1 MKKVKIFKQHRFVFP
16 VILMALVLLAIG
28 GTIAYNSNVAI
39 FNNEFKLK
47 YGQTSSTEEFTS
59 PQNWKTCDETPKT
72 VVTTNEGNFNIRVRL
87 SYDEYWRDRN
97 DQNYLPLTRNGVRLT
112 TINFQNENDW
122 EDGNDGWMYWKG
134 VLAPGESTRSLF
146 RSVTYNCDN
155 GAPVNNICH
164 STPTGTVCEKP
175 EDEYE
180 EASYHV
186 FVTVQT
192 TDEDIPFPEDEYFN
206 VTINPNGGEF
216 NGSSDTH
223 TDRVKS
229 GTRIDLS
236 NIARQDFEFRDWS
249 KNGVAGFTDRIIE
262 ITEDTT
268 LLANWLS
275 NIFHTVTVN
284 PNGGTYDG
292 KTETSSYEVREGS
305 NYEILD
311 ATRETYALEGWEYA
325 DETPVSGNTIPNI
338 TKDVSIKA
346 IWAPAVARIERTSK
360 LYTSI
365 MRAEAEAQTNDVI
378 TLLVDTAETVTNE
391 KTVTLDLNTHTITGS
406 LTNTATGD
414 ITLINGEINNPSGI
428 AVTNNGTLTMGV
440 NDYKQDGT
448 VNIINDNVRLIGT
461 TTGIKQNGVFNYYDG
476 YLEGDVGLEGGYDD
490 APVYR
495 NTFDQVVVHYFPLVD
510 HIGDTERQHVELANA
525 DLAVSKT
532 TIGGDIYYYNLQDN
546 INTSARTGYQIYI
559 VRDFPASY
567 SILSREDTSVDIDL
581 VGYTISTG
589 ENITINGEL
598 NITDSG
604 SEADPTIKGKITARK
619 AITVNEHGT
628 LNLDD
633 AEMQEITSNTL
644 LYNYGEVNLTNGA
657 VLSSTDGYVFSI
669 TDNEKLPNIDSNS
682 LITSSSTSKA
692 TGYISKN
699 NYEINFSGTIESTR
713 YCAIHLESATVSFT
727 GGTIKASDSAS
738 QAIYAY
744 YSTIVIDGGNAVLD
758 VPGGG
763 STIYGNTTLKS
774 GTITANGGGG
784 VNAISRCDTA
794 IIESGSVT
802 AYSSGGNVTAINCTN
817 ATITGGTITS
827 TSDNGTSTGVYAA
840 TNATISGGSVTS
852 TGKGNTNGLTG
863 EKNSI
868 VNGNAVIYAES
879 TGSGYVRAIANYHS
893 VINGGTITA
902 KANSGEAIGVYA
914 WDWGHLNVTGGT
926 ITSTSVSGTAIGART
941 DGNGNAGANI
951 ITGGTIYGSTYG
963 VVSNGQTTTIGDNDG
978 NIDTASPDITGGQYG
993 LYGSS
998 FYFYDGI
1005 LRGGTNAYAT
1015 DVIKAIP
1022 DGTTYNITTADNME
1036 NCTLKAGEN
1045 YLEVDGVEY
1054 NSLTAAYAAAG
1065 DGGTIKVI
1073 KSTTIV
1079 ADLPTNPA
1087 NNTVYFDLN
1096 GHTLSYSKS
1105 LSNAGT
1111 FNILDSS
1118 AGANGVL
1125 RNADTAAVI
1134 YNNNG
1139 TINVLSGT
1147 ILASNNVAIQNTE
1160 YNNSTVNITGGL
1172 VKAVENA
1179 TGAINEGYI
1188 NIDGGRVVADNISGT
1203 YAIAGAVTLKSGS
1216 IEATKNGNISAIV
1229 GARADTNSIQGGTI
1243 TVHATSGT
1251 ATGISGN
1258 SVTMTGGTITVTS
1271 DNGAANGFTAA
1282 TTMSGGTLTVTGTG
1296 NVNGVYESNA
1306 TISGNAVIYA
1316 ESTGSGYVRAIANYH
1331 SVINGGTITA
1341 KANSGDAIGVY
1352 AWDWGRLTM
1361 SDGTI
1366 TATSDTGTA
1375 TGVYSEARERDGN
1388 IDVITGGTIY
1398 GSTYGLVTGTTWANG
1413 TTIMRIGADDSTLD
1427 NSTPDITGG
1436 SYGLYGKNFYFYD
1449 GVIRGSISA
1458 YQTGVIK
1465 SIPEHTTMYI
1475 GSATIDGATYEE
1487 QYLIAEYDVA
1497 KIGNTKYKALS
1508 YAIDAATTNDTIE
1521 LIDNNYIFFALN
1533 IPADKDITIETNGY
1547 TIIESSP
1554 ITNSGK
1560 VKLINSNAVDN
1571 PVLKYTN
1578 SEFFIQ
1584 NKSGAEL
1591 EIVNIPI
1598 TSAKAIDNA
1607 GTLSLD
1613 NVTINSSDIAVQTS
1627 GDLTTDNSTVIN
1639 GTNYSIYSNGSN
1651 TIDITD
1657 TTLSSKAPY
1666 YQNSADE
1673 STITDSTISG
1683 PVVNKAGKATFLR
1696 SSISHGGNN
1705 VRNIIQ
1711 NSGTGEMIF
1720 DDSTVTLTHD
1730 TLTCYQCVGSNSLAI
1745 TNSNKMTIKDSTIT
1759 ETFAGENSDSNY
1771 TIRSTGSE
1779 LNIDNS
1785 TITSH
1790 TNGNSLYNYRYAIHT
1805 SSNTTINDSTISID
1819 DGSAY
1824 GIYNTSSSILITGT
1838 SLIDATGN
1846 YNDSYGIY
1854 NESGNITLGVAEP
1867 STSPDWGKDTA
1878 DVSTTNPAVRGISS
1892 NGTGTGIKSV
1902 SGGLYFYDGRITG
1915 STTAMPDTPAG
1926 VEYVY
1931 EPRFYTDADNYQYT
1945 ILVWMRS

>member
-1 MKKVKIFKQHRFVFP
+1 
-16 VILMALVLLAIG
+16 
-28 GTIAYNSNVAI
+28 
-39 FNNEFKLK
+39 
-47 YGQTSSTEEFTS
+47 
-59 PQNWKTCDETPKT
+59 
-72 VVTTNEGNFNIRVRL
+72 
-87 SYDEYWRDRN
+87 
-97 DQNYLPLTRNGVRLT
+97 
-112 TINFQNENDW
+112 
-122 EDGNDGWMYWKG
+122 
-134 VLAPGESTRSLF
+134 
-146 RSVTYNCDN
+146 
-155 GAPVNNICH
+155 
-164 STPTGTVCEKP
+164 
-175 EDEYE
+175 
-180 EASYHV
+180 
-186 FVTVQT
+186 
-192 TDEDIPFPEDEYFN
+192 
-206 VTINPNGGEF
+206 
-216 NGSSDTH
+216 
-223 TDRVKS
+223 
-229 GTRIDLS
+229 
-236 NIARQDFEFRDWS
+236 
-249 KNGVAGFTDRIIE
+249 
-262 ITEDTT
+262 
-268 LLANWLS
+268 
-275 NIFHTVTVN
+275 
-284 PNGGTYDG
+284 
-292 KTETSSYEVREGS
+292 
-305 NYEILD
+305 
-311 ATRETYALEGWEYA
+311 
-325 DETPVSGNTIPNI
+325 
-338 TKDVSIKA
+338 
-346 IWAPAVARIERTSK
+346 
-360 LYTSI
+360 
-365 MRAEAEAQTNDVI
+365 
-378 TLLVDTAETVTNE
+378 
-391 KTVTLDLNTHTITGS
+391 
-406 LTNTATGD
+406 
-414 ITLINGEINNPSGI
+414 
-428 AVTNNGTLTMGV
+428 
-440 NDYKQDGT
+440 
-448 VNIINDNVRLIGT
+448 
-461 TTGIKQNGVFNYYDG
+461 
-476 YLEGDVGLEGGYDD
+476 
-490 APVYR
+490 
-495 NTFDQVVVHYFPLVD
+495 
-510 HIGDTERQHVELANA
+510 
-525 DLAVSKT
+525 
-532 TIGGDIYYYNLQDN
+532 
-546 INTSARTGYQIYI
+546 
-559 VRDFPASY
+559 
-567 SILSREDTSVDIDL
+567 
-581 VGYTISTG
+581 
-589 ENITINGEL
+589 
-598 NITDSG
+598 
-604 SEADPTIKGKITARK
+604 
-619 AITVNEHGT
+619 
-628 LNLDD
+628 
-633 AEMQEITSNTL
+633 
-644 LYNYGEVNLTNGA
+644 
-657 VLSSTDGYVFSI
+657 
-669 TDNEKLPNIDSNS
+669 
-682 LITSSSTSKA
+682 
-692 TGYISKN
+692 
-699 NYEINFSGTIESTR
+699 
-713 YCAIHLESATVSFT
+713 
-727 GGTIKASDSAS
+727 
-738 QAIYAY
+738 
-744 YSTIVIDGGNAVLD
+744 
-758 VPGGG
+758 
-763 STIYGNTTLKS
+763 
-774 GTITANGGGG
+774 
-784 VNAISRCDTA
+784 
-794 IIESGSVT
+794 
-802 AYSSGGNVTAINCTN
+802 
-817 ATITGGTITS
+817 
-827 TSDNGTSTGVYAA
+827 
-840 TNATISGGSVTS
+840 
-852 TGKGNTNGLTG
+852 
-863 EKNSI
+863 
-868 VNGNAVIYAES
+868 
-879 TGSGYVRAIANYHS
+879 
-893 VINGGTITA
+893 
-902 KANSGEAIGVYA
+902 
-914 WDWGHLNVTGGT
+914 
-926 ITSTSVSGTAIGART
+926 
-941 DGNGNAGANI
+941 
-951 ITGGTIYGSTYG
+951 
-963 VVSNGQTTTIGDNDG
+963 
-978 NIDTASPDITGGQYG
+978 
-993 LYGSS
+993 
-998 FYFYDGI
+998 
-1005 LRGGTNAYAT
+1005 
-1015 DVIKAIP
+1015 
-1022 DGTTYNITTADNME
+1022 
-1036 NCTLKAGEN
+1036 
-1045 YLEVDGVEY
+1045 
-1054 NSLTAAYAAAG
+1054 
-1065 DGGTIKVI
+1065 
-1073 KSTTIV
+1073 
-1079 ADLPTNPA
+1079 
-1087 NNTVYFDLN
+1087 
-1096 GHTLSYSKS
+1096 
-1105 LSNAGT
+1105 
-1111 FNILDSS
+1111 
-1118 AGANGVL
+1118 
-1125 RNADTAAVI
+1125 
-1134 YNNNG
+1134 
-1139 TINVLSGT
+1139 
-1147 ILASNNVAIQNTE
+1147 
-1160 YNNSTVNITGGL
+1160 
-1172 VKAVENA
+1172 
-1179 TGAINEGYI
+1179 
-1188 NIDGGRVVADNISGT
+1188 
-1203 YAIAGAVTLKSGS
+1203 
-1216 IEATKNGNISAIV
+1216 
-1229 GARADTNSIQGGTI
+1229 
-1243 TVHATSGT
+1243 
-1251 ATGISGN
+1251 
-1258 SVTMTGGTITVTS
+1258 
-1271 DNGAANGFTAA
+1271 
-1282 TTMSGGTLTVTGTG
+1282 
-1296 NVNGVYESNA
+1296 
-1306 TISGNAVIYA
+1306 
-1316 ESTGSGYVRAIANYH
+1316 
-1331 SVINGGTITA
+1331 
-1341 KANSGDAIGVY
+1341 
-1352 AWDWGRLTM
+1352 M

>member
-840 TNATISGGSVTS
+840 TNATISGGSVT
-852 TGKGNTNGLTG
+852 
-863 EKNSI
+863 
-868 VNGNAVIYAES
+868 YAES

-1296 NVNGVYESNA
+1296 NVNGVFMPNQLALA
-1306 TISGNAVIYA
+1306 TSAP
-1316 ESTGSGYVRAIANYH
+1316 SQ
-1331 SVINGGTITA
+1331 TITQ
-1341 KANSGDAIGVY
+1341 S
-1352 AWDWGRLTM
+1352 
-1361 SDGTI
+1361 S
-1366 TATSDTGTA
+1366 TA
-1375 TGVYSEARERDGN
+1375 V
-1388 IDVITGGTIY
+1388 
-1398 GSTYGLVTGTTWANG
+1398 
-1413 TTIMRIGADDSTLD
+1413 
-1427 NSTPDITGG
+1427 
-1436 SYGLYGKNFYFYD
+1436 
-1449 GVIRGSISA
+1449 
-1458 YQTGVIK
+1458 
-1465 SIPEHTTMYI
+1465 
-1475 GSATIDGATYEE
+1475 
-1487 QYLIAEYDVA
+1487 
-1497 KIGNTKYKALS
+1497 
-1508 YAIDAATTNDTIE
+1508 
-1521 LIDNNYIFFALN
+1521 
-1533 IPADKDITIETNGY
+1533 
-1547 TIIESSP
+1547 
-1554 ITNSGK
+1554 
-1560 VKLINSNAVDN
+1560 
-1571 PVLKYTN
+1571 
-1578 SEFFIQ
+1578 
-1584 NKSGAEL
+1584 
-1591 EIVNIPI
+1591 
-1598 TSAKAIDNA
+1598 
-1607 GTLSLD
+1607 LSL
-1613 NVTINSSDIAVQTS
+1613 QKR
-1627 GDLTTDNSTVIN
+1627 TV
-1639 GTNYSIYSNGSN
+1639 
-1651 TIDITD
+1651 
-1657 TTLSSKAPY
+1657 
-1666 YQNSADE
+1666 
-1673 STITDSTISG
+1673 
-1683 PVVNKAGKATFLR
+1683 ATQSVFTP
-1696 SSISHGGNN
+1696 
-1705 VRNIIQ
+1705 
-1711 NSGTGEMIF
+1711 GTG
-1720 DDSTVTLTHD
+1720 DD
-1730 TLTCYQCVGSNSLAI
+1730 
-1745 TNSNKMTIKDSTIT
+1745 
-1759 ETFAGENSDSNY
+1759 
-1771 TIRSTGSE
+1771 
-1779 LNIDNS
+1779 
-1785 TITSH
+1785 
-1790 TNGNSLYNYRYAIHT
+1790 
-1805 SSNTTINDSTISID
+1805 
-1819 DGSAY
+1819 
-1824 GIYNTSSSILITGT
+1824 
-1838 SLIDATGN
+1838 
-1846 YNDSYGIY
+1846 
-1854 NESGNITLGVAEP
+1854 
-1867 STSPDWGKDTA
+1867 
-1878 DVSTTNPAVRGISS
+1878 
-1892 NGTGTGIKSV
+1892 
-1902 SGGLYFYDGRITG
+1902 
-1915 STTAMPDTPAG
+1915 
-1926 VEYVY
+1926 
-1931 EPRFYTDADNYQYT
+1931 
-1945 ILVWMRS
+1945 